1 MTDVRSAVP
10 PPVVA
15 DRHVLNAG
23 GTDGGTRETI
33 AALLRRLI
41 EEISA
46 LIRME
51 LRLARSELGASVKAA
66 ISGVVAIALGA
77 VLAMIAMTCLLV
89 ATVVWLADHI
99 GLLAAV
105 LGVGGVLAVVA
116 AILIFVGIGKMQ
128 RLELAPRR
136 TIANLKGDADLLKG
150 D

>member
-1 MTDVRSAVP
+1 MTDVRSAV

-23 GTDGGTRETI
+23 VTDGGTRETI

-41 EEISA
+41 EEVSA

>member
-1 MTDVRSAVP
+1 MTEVWPAP
-10 PPVVA
+10 PTPPVTEPHSKGVDVTKPA
-15 DRHVLNAG
+15 E
-23 GTDGGTRETI
+23 RESI

-41 EEISA
+41 EEVSA

-66 ISGVVAIALGA
+66 ISGVVAIALGG

-89 ATVVWLADHI
+89 ATIVWLADHI

-105 LGVGGVLAVVA
+105 LSVGGVLAVIA
-116 AILIFVGIGKMQ
+116 AILIFVGVGRLQ
-128 RLELAPRR
+128 RLDLAPKR
-136 TIANLKGDADLLKG
+136 TIANLKGDAEILKG